1 MTLTQESNEFKSM
14 YHNWT
19 TGIQSRL
26 ELELRELQEKVPR
39 KRWNLRNMYNLEQ
52 IKMIKAEVSGK
63 KGKET

>member
-26 ELELRELQEKVPR
+26 ELELRELQEEVPR

-52 IKMIKAEVSGK
+52 IKMIKAEVSEK

>member
-26 ELELRELQEKVPR
+26 ELELREL
-39 KRWNLRNMYNLEQ
+39 
-52 IKMIKAEVSGK
+52 
-63 KGKET
+63 